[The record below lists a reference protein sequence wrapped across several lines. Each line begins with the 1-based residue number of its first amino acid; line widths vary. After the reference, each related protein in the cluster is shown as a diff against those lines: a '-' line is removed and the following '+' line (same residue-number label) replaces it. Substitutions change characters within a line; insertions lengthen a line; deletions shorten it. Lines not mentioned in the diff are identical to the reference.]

1 VPWAQRSGPQPPR
14 DPQANRRAPGSAGL
28 WQQRWRRGV
37 HVPAC
42 GDAGTEPT
50 SEDGGGCRGHR
61 PGSRRWIGAAERQVV
76 RLQGRRRSDERAP
89 VAGSSHRCQ
98 TGPEKAAGKV
108 GGVEAVD
115 DLEQRDRMDALYR
128 NNAAR
133 ISIT

>member
-14 DPQANRRAPGSAGL
+14 DPRANRRAPGSAGL
-28 WQQRWRRGV
+28 WQQ
-37 HVPAC
+37 
-42 GDAGTEPT
+42 
-50 SEDGGGCRGHR
+50 
-61 PGSRRWIGAAERQVV
+61 RWIGAAERQVV

-115 DLEQRDRMDALYR
+115 DQEQRDRMDALYR

>member
-1 VPWAQRSGPQPPR
+1 
-14 DPQANRRAPGSAGL
+14 
-28 WQQRWRRGV
+28 
-37 HVPAC
+37 
-42 GDAGTEPT
+42 
-50 SEDGGGCRGHR
+50 
-61 PGSRRWIGAAERQVV
+61 V